1 MNIVGPPLRKIA
13 LIPETYNV
21 WNMNQA
27 IVRFRAKEYI
37 LPKFIYYMLIWP
49 NTLDDVVSKTKG
61 VVGQANISVTQSRNL
76 DFVIPSRQEQ
86 EEIVRILDSIFE
98 KEDKSKELIDIL
110 DKIDEMKK
118 SILARAFRGELGTSN
133 PTDEPATDLLRKILE
148 QNT

>member
-1 MNIVGPPLRKIA
+1 
-13 LIPETYNV
+13 
-21 WNMNQA
+21 
-27 IVRFRAKEYI
+27 
-37 LPKFIYYMLIWP
+37 MLIWP

-118 SILARAFRGELGTSN
+118 SILARAFRGQLGTSN
-133 PTDEPATDLLRKILE
+133 PTDEPAIDLLK
-148 QNT
+148 QNN